1 MKQTEAWNRIKYLN
15 ITNIEE
21 YKNCKNPTHARLVN
35 ILKYSTNWLYFYQF
49 KRHLLR
55 LSKQNNNNEDQWLLK
70 EIKLLQDLNKLLK
83 LEIKQSNKNYNK

>member
-1 MKQTEAWNRIKYLN
+1 MEQTEIWNRIKYLN

-21 YKNCKNPTHARLVN
+21 YQNCINPTHARLVN
-35 ILKYSTNWLYFYQF
+35 ILRYSTNWIHFYQF
-49 KRHLLR
+49 RRHLLR
-55 LSKQNNNNEDQWLLK
+55 LSAQNNNNEDQWLLK

>member
-1 MKQTEAWNRIKYLN
+1 MKQTETWNRIKYLN

-21 YKNCKNPTHARLVN
+21 YKNYTNPTHARLVN

-55 LSKQNNNNEDQWLLK
+55 LSKQNNNEDQWLLK